1 MIDPSSSEEEEEE
14 EDHEQQEKPMVAQ
27 QTSAL
32 EVTPNT
38 NSLSRG
44 ARSVIGST
52 RRLA

>member
-14 EDHEQQEKPMVAQ
+14 EEEHEKPMVAAAA
-27 QTSAL
+27 SAL

-44 ARSVIGST
+44 ARSVAIQP
-52 RRLA
+52 